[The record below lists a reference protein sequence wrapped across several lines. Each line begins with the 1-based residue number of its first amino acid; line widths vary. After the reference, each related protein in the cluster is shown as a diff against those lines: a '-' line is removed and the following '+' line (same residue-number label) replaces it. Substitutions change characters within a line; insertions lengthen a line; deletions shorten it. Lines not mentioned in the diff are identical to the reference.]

1 MSTPDRSHQFVL
13 TLACPSAAG
22 QVAAV
27 VALKSEFAP
36 IAAGFDMT
44 WAIHDANVRPKVLLM
59 VSKLEHCLADLLFRW
74 RMGELKM
81 DIVGIASNHTTLEP
95 MAVQHGLPFHYLPLT
110 PDTKARQEA
119 RLLDL
124 FETTGA
130 ELMVLARYM
139 QILSEDTSRK
149 LAGRAINIHHSFLP
163 GFKGAK
169 PYHQAH
175 ARGVKL
181 IGATAHFV
189 TDDLDEGPI
198 IEQTVERVDHSHS
211 PERLLAVGRDVECIT
226 LARAVKA
233 FIERRVFINGERTVV
248 LQSKKRRG
256 ATAVSA
262 ARPGWDTQCGQ
273 CPRCITSRRR
283 STPKPDSD
291 APTPTPSRL
300 PRASCRSRRRASR
313 YRFHPAS
320 TGTSSRTR
328 PLAAPFSR
336 VPG

>member
-27 VALKSEFAP
+27 VALLDKHGGYIDELTVFDDDLSERFFMRCVFHGTRAHDSAQGRYSPLDLVGLKSEFAP

-248 LQSKKRRG
+248 LQ
-256 ATAVSA
+256 
-262 ARPGWDTQCGQ
+262 
-273 CPRCITSRRR
+273 
-283 STPKPDSD
+283 
-291 APTPTPSRL
+291 
-300 PRASCRSRRRASR
+300 
-313 YRFHPAS
+313 
-320 TGTSSRTR
+320 
-328 PLAAPFSR
+328 
-336 VPG
+336 